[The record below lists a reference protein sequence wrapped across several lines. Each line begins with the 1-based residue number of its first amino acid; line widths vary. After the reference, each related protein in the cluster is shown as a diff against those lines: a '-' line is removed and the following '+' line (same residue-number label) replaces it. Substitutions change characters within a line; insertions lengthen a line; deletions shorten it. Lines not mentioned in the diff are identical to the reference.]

1 MVFPALAI
9 ERHETNRD
17 LARPPT
23 GVGMNVGTNPPPV
36 CRRFY
41 FSKLNGAVV
50 FTEPPV
56 FS

>member
-23 GVGMNVGTNPPPV
+23 GVGLNVGTNPPPV

-41 FSKLNGAVV
+41 FS
-50 FTEPPV
+50 
-56 FS
+56 S